1 MPRRSVQLASLCLV
15 AAGLSACTGGRE
27 ALTIYSGRDEA
38 LVGPLLERFAEE
50 EGVDIDV
57 RYGDSA
63 ELALLIEEEGEGS
76 PADVYFSQS
85 PGAVEYL
92 SAAGRLAPLE
102 ESLLGEVEE
111 GFRGSEG
118 DWVGVTARQRVL
130 VYNQDLVDAED
141 LPETVLELPA
151 SEFAAEVGIAPSN
164 GSFQDFVTALRQTE
178 GEEAAAAWLEGLA
191 DAGAPTFPDNNSIVD
206 AVSRGEIPM
215 GLVNHYYNYRFLED
229 DPSLPSRNA
238 SFEPG
243 DIGNLLIAS
252 PLAILASS
260 DQPDEA
266 ERLLNF
272 LLNDESM
279 GFFAEE
285 TFEYPLVKGTE
296 PSDELEP
303 LDQLPSPQFD
313 IQSLGGGLQGTV
325 ELIEQSGLI

>member
-1 MPRRSVQLASLCLV
+1 MPHRFLQLASLCLV
-15 AAGLSACTGGRE
+15 AAGLSGCTGGRE

-102 ESLLGEVEE
+102 ESLLGKVEV
-111 GFRGSEG
+111 GFRGTEG

-130 VYNQDLVDAED
+130 VYNEDLVDPED
-141 LPETVLELPA
+141 LPDSVLELPE
-151 SEFAAEVGIAPSN
+151 SEFAAEVGVAPSN

-178 GEEAAAAWLEGLA
+178 GEEAAAAWLEALA
-191 DAGAPTFPDNNSIVD
+191 SAGAPTFPDNNSIVD
-206 AVSRGEIPM
+206 AVSRGEIPV

-238 SFEPG
+238 SFAPG

-252 PLAILASS
+252 PLAILESS
-260 DQPDEA
+260 DQSKEA
-266 ERLLNF
+266 EQLMTF

-279 GFFAEE
+279 EFFAEE
-285 TFEYPLVKGTE
+285 TFEYPLVEGTQ
-296 PSDELEP
+296 PSDELAP
-303 LDQLPSPQFD
+303 LDRLPSPQFD